1 MVLPTI
7 SVLQIITGAT
17 MKLTALTVVLTTIT
31 AAPTSAFE
39 PFPFS
44 LTYPTQSRAKASKPS
59 ANHPKASIKKIC
71 SNTTVCTG
79 KNYRS
84 QKNARHNARQD
95 DR

>member
-59 ANHPKASIKKIC
+59 ANHPKASIKNMFKYDR
-71 SNTTVCTG
+71 VHRE
-79 KNYRS
+79 KPPVA
-84 QKNARHNARQD
+84 KNARHNARQD